1 MKKELVRSSP
11 EEEGI
16 DSSLI
21 MDFLN
26 EMEKEGA
33 EIHGI
38 MIIAGQKVVFEAYNA
53 PYRADIPHIL
63 HSYTKT
69 FTNTA
74 VGLAYTNGLLW
85 LEDKVLSYFPQY
97 ADGSNEYLKA
107 LTLRDLITMR
117 SGQVRG
123 IGGNE
128 WRPLAT
134 SWTDAYFQVPWTE
147 MPGKRFLYSSGNSY
161 ILSAVVQKVTGKTCY
176 EYLQEHLLPEIG
188 IGAFTWQTSPEGICS
203 GGNGIS
209 LCVEDMARLGLLYL
223 NGGKWDE
230 RQLLA
235 PEWVEMALGYKNP
248 VDLSEG
254 DTEYNFHWEHTGDI
268 WAATGMFGQ
277 GSVIIPRLN
286 LVIGMTAADSRYM
299 ATKGGLIQ
307 KTLVDPILNRRKE
320 ADDGKWE
327 ILKNKGI
334 RMTLEGKYR
343 SSSKEKFH
351 ESGRYDY
358 QVEDETDGIRRII
371 LEFYNNRIDFSMEDH
386 RGFHTVTCG
395 LDCWISSSTSMTGA
409 YLHHQ
414 YEMDVIKVSASAY
427 WEKEHLL
434 MMEWRYPEMAF
445 CDHVKIEFSNEEI
458 RMKRWVNMNSEALER
473 PEVKGREI
481 NIAGGRIAGGDMQQR

>member
-16 DSSLI
+16 DSGLI
-21 MDFLN
+21 IDFLN
-26 EMEKEGA
+26 EMEKAGA
-33 EIHGI
+33 ELHGI
-38 MIIAGQKVVFEAYNA
+38 MIAVNQKVVFEAYNA

-74 VGLAYTNGLLW
+74 AALAYTNGLIR
-85 LEDKVLSYFPQY
+85 LEDKVLDYFPQY
-97 ADGSNEYLKA
+97 ADGANEYLKA

-117 SGQVRG
+117 SGQERG

-128 WRPLAT
+128 WRPLST
-134 SWTDAYFQVPWTE
+134 SWVDAYFQVPWVE

-188 IGAFTWQTSPEGICS
+188 IGEFTWQTSPEGICS

-209 LCVEDMARLGLLYL
+209 LCVEDMTRLGMLYL
-223 NGGKWDE
+223 NGGKWNG
-230 RQLLA
+230 RRLLS
-235 PEWVEMALGYKNP
+235 PEWVDMALGIKNP
-248 VDLSEG
+248 VELSEG
-254 DTEYNFHWEHTGDI
+254 ETEYNFHWEHTGDI

-277 GSVIIPRLN
+277 GSVIIPKLN
-286 LVIGMTAADSRYM
+286 MVIGMTAADSRYM

-307 KTLVDPILNRRKE
+307 KNLVSPMLKRKNE
-320 ADDGKWE
+320 ADNGKWE
-327 ILKNKGI
+327 ILKNKGF

-343 SSSKEKFH
+343 SFPEEKFY
-351 ESGRYDY
+351 ESGRHVYR
-358 QVEDETDGIRRII
+358 VPDETDGIKKII
-371 LEFYNNRIDFSMEDH
+371 LEFHENQIIFSMEDH
-386 RGFHTVTCG
+386 RGLHTVTCG
-395 LDCWISSSTSMTGA
+395 LDHWISSSTSMTGA

-414 YEMDVIKVSASAY
+414 YEMDELKVCAAAY
-427 WEKEHLL
+427 WETKYLL

-445 CDHVKIEFSNEEI
+445 CDHVKLEFSHEEI
-458 RMKRWVNMNSEALER
+458 RMKRWVNMNSEAMER
-473 PEVKGREI
+473 PEVKGRK
-481 NIAGGRIAGGDMQQR
+481 